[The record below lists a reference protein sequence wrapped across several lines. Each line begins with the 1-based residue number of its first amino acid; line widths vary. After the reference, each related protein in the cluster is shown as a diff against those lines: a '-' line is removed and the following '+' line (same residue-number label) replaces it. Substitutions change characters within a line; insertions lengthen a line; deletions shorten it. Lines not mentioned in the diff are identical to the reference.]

1 MISLLIVNFR
11 SAVLAAEAVRTARAG
26 TSAPLQVVIVD
37 NSCDPAEA
45 EALRGVAD
53 ALIVSQ
59 RNRGYAGGINDGRAA
74 CSGETIVIS
83 NPDVTFA
90 PHALDLLAEPLGP
103 RTAVA
108 GPALFWDDA
117 HRWHLPPGDLLTA
130 PQKLDQILASR
141 SSQWREERDGRRIK
155 QRIDFWSLRETTPVR
170 MLSGAV
176 LAVRAAD
183 FDPFDERFLLYFE
196 ETDFLRSMAQRRK
209 RIVYVPAA
217 RVRHIYNQSAAQ
229 IGDESALRYAE
240 SELKY
245 LEKWNGPWLARTMKR
260 LEKPLPAV
268 IANEL
273 ASSSPLKIVDDT
285 TPHPPSAPSP
295 LTRGEEHSREARV
308 ETLLPSTRGEGA
320 RRADEGCVT
329 TNAVEG
335 PLAGDDE
342 VVTEVSPLPSF
353 DTAAGYFG
361 RAAGVP
367 PEVRKSVGDG
377 PLYLRIVRIKE

>member
-11 SAVLAAEAVRTARAG
+11 SALLAAEAVRTARAG

-37 NSCDPAEA
+37 NSCDANEA
-45 EALRGVAD
+45 DALRGVAD
-53 ALIVSQ
+53 TLIVSES
-59 RNRGYAGGINDGRAA
+59 NRGYAGGINAGRAA

-90 PHALDLLAEPLGP
+90 PHALDLLAEPLGH

-117 HRWHLPPGDLLTA
+117 HEWHLPPGDLLTA

-141 SSQWREERDGRRIK
+141 SARWREERDRRRIRE
-155 QRIDFWSLRETTPVR
+155 RIAFWSLRETTPVR

-196 ETDFLRSMAQRRK
+196 ETDFLRCMAQRRK

-217 RVRHIYNQSAAQ
+217 RVRHIYNQSAGQ
-229 IGDESALRYAE
+229 IGHDGALRYAE

-260 LEKPLPAV
+260 LEKPLPSV

-273 ASSSPLKIVDDT
+273 VAR
-285 TPHPPSAPSP
+285 APM
-295 LTRGEEHSREARV
+295 L
-308 ETLLPSTRGEGA
+308 
-320 RRADEGCVT
+320 
-329 TNAVEG
+329 
-335 PLAGDDE
+335 GDDAMDPARDVIHHGDTDAQRGTE
-342 VVTEVSPLPSF
+342 RHRGQSVIRSAGEPHSGEDDVLTEVSPLPSF

-367 PEVRKSVGDG
+367 PEVRQSLGDG
-377 PLYLRIVRIKE
+377 PLYLRIVKIRQ